1 MAQDVIGKRTTTS
14 QVYDFKFDFNMELAK
29 RDTDT
34 PTTFRIDICNL
45 PTYWNSIVDAPGIQ
59 SRDLNNLETRYFAP
73 TASTWQEKMVEYYAK
88 FGVDDSF
95 EQTINEDLTRAL
107 FWETTSTAQ
116 CNVDGEDF
124 TEGIAA

>member
-1 MAQDVIGKRTTTS
+1 VAQDVIGKRTATS

-73 TASTWQEKMVEYYAK
+73 TASTWQEKMVEYYDT
-88 FGVDDSF
+88 FGVDNSF
-95 EQTINEDLTRAL
+95 EQTINEDLTRGQGPL
-107 FWETTSTAQ
+107 LG
-116 CNVDGEDF
+116 NDF
-124 TEGIAA
+124 HGPV